1 MKGKNYFNRKKSLE
15 FYEVFRVSKRHELT
29 INLICRLKY
38 IEGEEDESLDCKKPK
53 FIWERRS
60 NLTGVH
66 FKVGVNSQVS
76 LLAKDNKVNGSFKI
90 FVFDN
95 LT

>member
-1 MKGKNYFNRKKSLE
+1 MKGKNYFNQKKSLE

-38 IEGEEDESLDCKKPK
+38 IEGEDESLDCKKPK

-76 LLAKDNKVNGSFKI
+76 LLAKDNKVNGI
-90 FVFDN
+90 FLN
-95 LT
+95 IRL